1 MGSETENF
9 FRFICLISELVADV
23 LRYRLKQSYINSN
36 FQTFLKDN
44 DVLHTIFHL
53 FFPIYSC
60 CWKGCRT
67 HASRVLSKKQ
77 WDILYDSDPVRC
89 CKPKQR
95 DPNETCMCCV
105 TPKSVDE
112 SDLDIS
118 LLSLILI
125 NCCNLMPN
133 EKEAIQKIRE
143 MKNNYISH
151 NPHCSLSNV
160 DFESLL
166 NILRHSI
173 KHLDSTNIYL
183 SRYENILN
191 RTLDE
196 TLMKQYFTY
205 CAESTKTEHL
215 ETMETEVRF
224 VPFRLNVLNIL
235 HCFSAF
241 SIIKV
246 LTYIQL

>member
-1 MGSETENF
+1 MGSEKENF
-9 FRFICLISELVADV
+9 FRFICLITEVVVDV
-23 LRYRLKQSYINSN
+23 LRYRLNQSYRNSN
-36 FQTFLKDN
+36 LQTFLKDT

-53 FFPIYSC
+53 FFQTHSC

-77 WDILYDSDPVRC
+77 WDILYDSDPARC
-89 CKPKQR
+89 CNQNQNDTNK
-95 DPNETCMCCV
+95 TCMCCV

-112 SDLDIS
+112 SDLDLS

-133 EKEAIQKIRE
+133 EKEATQKIRE
-143 MKNNYISH
+143 TKNNYISH
-151 NPHCSLSNV
+151 NPNCSLSNV
-160 DFESLL
+160 EFESLL
-166 NILRHSI
+166 NTLGYSI

-205 CAESTKTEHL
+205 CAESTKIQHF
-215 ETMETEVRF
+215 ETEVRF
-224 VPFRLNVLNIL
+224 ILFRLNVLNIIHL
-235 HCFSAF
+235 ISAL

-246 LTYIQL
+246 LTYIHL